1 MPEGDTVYRAAGRLR
16 EALVGRTLTRSDFR
30 VPRFATLDLTGQE
43 VTSVASRGKHLLIR
57 VGGLSVHSHLKMEGE
72 WRVFRRG
79 ERWTRPA
86 YQARVVLEC
95 ADVSAVG
102 FELGVLEV
110 FPTAD
115 EADELGYLGPDLL
128 GADWDA
134 SQAVRRIEAAPDV
147 PIAVA
152 LLDQRNLAGL
162 GNVFVNELCFLRG
175 QLPQRLVA
183 DVADVAASV
192 DLGHRLITA
201 NRERSART
209 TTGIDRRGQRLWV
222 YGRGGQ
228 LCRRC
233 GTSIEKGELG
243 RETSGSI
250 IEDPQLRV
258 TYWCPHCQS

>member
-16 EALVGRTLTRSDFR
+16 EGLEGRALIRSDFR
-30 VPRFATLDLTGQE
+30 VPKFATLDLAGD
-43 VTSVASRGKHLLIR
+43 VVHSVASKGKHLLIR
-57 VGGLSVHSHLKMEGE
+57 VGEVTIHSHLKMEGE
-72 WRVFRRG
+72 WRVYRRG

-86 YQARVVLEC
+86 FQARVVLDT
-95 ADVSAVG
+95 ADTSAVG
-102 FELGVLEV
+102 FELGLLDVI
-110 FPTAD
+110 AASA
-115 EADELGYLGPDLL
+115 EADEMGYLGPDLL
-128 GADWDA
+128 GDDWDA
-134 SQAVRRIEAAPDV
+134 HEAVRRVEAAPGV

-175 QLPQRLVA
+175 QLPQRPVA

-192 DLGHRLITA
+192 DLGHRLIVA
-201 NRERSART
+201 NRDRSDRT
-209 TTGIDRRGQRLWV
+209 TTGVDRRGQRLWV

-228 LCRRC
+228 PCRRC
-233 GTSIEKGELG
+233 GTKIQRGELG